1 MRCCGYI
8 SIMLCLETGMIKES
22 RQIFDWNC
30 NLLLE
35 FTKCLIATCVRTEQN
50 GCRTDIV
57 MTSDCLVIGWIRSR
71 GLNNGLWLDLPAES
85 LLYLASSVLSCS
97 VVQCSIPLY
106 LRHRKVSSFRMPSS
120 ALWVSFTDF
129 SWSAAKHHW
138 ENRSLFNFRIIRPHF
153 STVPQFAKF
162 LSRIVHCDEHLIET
176 TKVLRCFRI
185 SFKPLL
191 RIKSCRN
198 RWCSSGAIS

>member
-1 MRCCGYI
+1 MCLLFRHVLLHDMYLISGAPMRCCGYI

-50 GCRTDIV
+50 GCRADIV
-57 MTSDCLVIGWIRSR
+57 MTSDCLVISWSRSR
-71 GLNNGLWLDLPAES
+71 GLNDGFWLDLPAES

-97 VVQCSIPLY
+97 VVQYSIPLY
-106 LRHRKVSSFRMPSS
+106 LCHRKVLFFRMPSS

-129 SWSAAKHHW
+129 SWSAGKHHW
-138 ENRSLFNFRIIRPHF
+138 ENRSLFNCRIIRPHF
-153 STVPQFAKF
+153 STVP
-162 LSRIVHCDEHLIET
+162 
-176 TKVLRCFRI
+176 
-185 SFKPLL
+185 
-191 RIKSCRN
+191 
-198 RWCSSGAIS
+198 